1 MPTPTYETK
10 TIEHLGLVAG
20 MVDELGIVEL
30 IDKLIDQDHTQ
41 RQVSIGQAVKAMI
54 LNGLGFAN
62 RRLYLSPHFFANK
75 PTERLIAPGIR
86 PDHLHDDTLGKALD
100 ALHSFGVSELF
111 SLISQQAVT
120 RLGLSPSQAHLD
132 TTSFH
137 VDGSYDDNH
146 DKDNHDEDNRNEEA
160 SEGVIRISH
169 GYSRDHRPDLKQVV
183 LELISENSA
192 GIPLLMKPLSG
203 NQNDKTSFQEVVTR
217 HVGQLQEAGIE
228 VLVTDSAGYTPTTL
242 QTLQPMNVTWVM
254 SVPATLSSAQGLLAT
269 LPTEDFSLLVAGYE
283 AVRVEVTYADVVQ
296 RWLVVRSQA
305 ARERARATSQR
316 QLLKASEVERKRFET
331 LCRQAFSCQQDA
343 YAALARYQQSCRV
356 LSVSEV
362 SISQQQHYAKAGR
375 PTKAARPERVSYH
388 LHGLLSAQ
396 VSLFEA
402 HVERASRFIL
412 ATNDVSAAQL
422 SDAALL
428 QAYKDQSK
436 VERGFR
442 FLKDPMFLASTLFL
456 KKTERIMALLMVMTL
471 CLLVYAALEHRIR
484 TTLVKHD
491 ANVPDQLGKPTQRP
505 TAKWVFELFLDVHLL
520 FITTQHVQ
528 VLVMNLRDELKQ
540 LLELLGPPYAEAY
553 S

>member
-1 MPTPTYETK
+1 MPTPNYETK

-20 MVDELGIVEL
+20 MVDELGIVEC
-30 IDKLIDQDHTQ
+30 IDKLIEQDHTQ

-75 PTERLIAPGIR
+75 PTERLIAPGVR
-86 PDHLHDDTLGKALD
+86 PEHLHDDTLGKALD
-100 ALHSFGVSELF
+100 ALHTFGVSELF
-111 SLISQQAVT
+111 TLLSQQAMT
-120 RLGLSPSQAHLD
+120 RLGLCASHGHLD

-137 VDGSYDDNH
+137 VDGSYNS
-146 DKDNHDEDNRNEEA
+146 DEYNSNKHNSDET
-160 SEGVIRISH
+160 EGVIHITH

-183 LELISENSA
+183 LELISEHSA
-192 GIPLLMKPLSG
+192 GIPVLMKPLSG

-217 HVGQLQEAGIE
+217 HVGQLQDAGIE
-228 VLVTDSAGYTPTTL
+228 VLVTDSAGYTATTL
-242 QTLQPMNVTWVM
+242 QALHPMNVTWVM
-254 SVPATLSSAQGLLAT
+254 SVPATLSSAQELLTT
-269 LPTEDFSLLVAGYE
+269 LPIEDFAPLVTGYE

-331 LCRQAFSCQQDA
+331 LCRQEFSCEQDA
-343 YAALARYQQSCRV
+343 YNALARYQQSCRV

-362 SISQQQHYAKAGR
+362 SIRQQQHYAKAGR
-375 PTKAARPERVSYH
+375 PAKEARPERVSYH
-388 LHGLLSAQ
+388 LYGVLSAR
-396 VSLFEA
+396 VSLFEQQ
-402 HVERASRFIL
+402 VERASRFIL
-412 ATNDVSAAQL
+412 ATNDVTAAHL
-422 SDAALL
+422 SDTELL
-428 QAYKDQSK
+428 QAYKNQSK

-484 TTLVKHD
+484 TTLVQHD
-491 ANVPDQLGKPTQRP
+491 TNVPDQKGKPTKRP
-505 TAKWVFELFLDVHLL
+505 TARWVFELFLDVHLL
-520 FITTQHVQ
+520 FITTQDVQ
-528 VLVMNLRDELKQ
+528 VLVMNLKDELKQ